1 MKFKYTSS
9 ISKNLFIIILLLFGA
24 ILSIVSCELPNEPK
38 IDPGPVETQI
48 TMTIAA
54 PQGGEVLKSGDTF
67 KIQWQSNTSTNVLLE
82 YTTGGTRWDTITSS
96 YPNSGSF
103 YWSTIPSITSNN
115 CKIKITTKD
124 SQPVSKESNIF
135 SIEKDTSI
143 KKVTLVSPGNGEILF
158 VDSSYTI
165 NWISTGIQALKIELS
180 TDNGLN
186 WNTVSATTPADTGQF
201 KWANIPNFV
210 SNTCKLK
217 LTDVSTDSIFAITS
231 GNFSIKIPTYITIKS
246 PNGGENLLGGG
257 VSGINWISSSVEHVK
272 IEYTTDNGI
281 NWNTIINTTPSD
293 GYYEWSP
300 VPNVSSNNCNIRISD
315 VANNLAYDV
324 SDNLFSIFPE
334 QTLKLTSPNGS
345 EKFFSGSGT
354 TITWITNSIMVS
366 STEAKTSETQ
376 ITGKA
381 NKKLSSNISVAKKGK
396 SVLTYGTKSL
406 SSIANVKLEY
416 SSDGGSTWSSI
427 IASTANNGSYYWQS
441 IPNINSSLCLVKV
454 SDAEDGS
461 PFDVSDNP
469 FTIFNKVEKTIRV
482 TVPNGGDIWNAGTA
496 QNITWNSTGVSSV
509 KIEYTT
515 NNGVNW
521 TTLDTNTPSDGF
533 YVWNSI
539 PTLASTNCK
548 IRITD
553 AVDTTAF
560 DLSDEVF
567 TISPEPYVNVLTPN
581 GGEALTFGTSQK
593 ITWTSANIRKVK
605 IDYTINNG
613 ADWVVITDSIE
624 STGSYDWTVPNAN
637 SNLSRIKISD
647 AADGVPFDLSDADFT
662 ISNQIKKEIRVS
674 SPNGGEILSAG
685 TSQNITWLSSGI
697 SKVKIEYT
705 SDNGIKWSVIV
716 DSTEADGSYQW
727 APVPNVSSSQCKIKI
742 TDKDGTTSDISD
754 TAFSIKP
761 VQSVKVIYPNNGEVF
776 TAGDPVVI
784 TWESIGIEN
793 VGIDY
798 TITNGLKEEDWFE
811 LVSSTPSDGEY
822 QTGFSISSNQY
833 RIRIK
838 DVPDGT
844 PMDACDGTFT
854 VLPQPTITVTA
865 PNGGEN
871 LVSGNKTNITWVSTY
886 LDSVKLEYTTN
897 NGASWVEIAATTSS
911 DGMYG
916 WTVPGVSSALC
927 KIRVSDAKDNAPS
940 DLSDNNFTISQSQLK
955 KVTITSPNGGEKWEA
970 GSSQNITWTSDAV
983 DSVQIEYTID
993 NGVNWATLIA
1003 STPSTG
1009 FYNWNPI
1016 PKTPSTNCK
1025 IRITDVGNLYSD
1037 MSDVVFSILPETNIN
1052 VLSPNGGESLTLE
1065 ASQKITWTSANIRK
1079 VKIDYSIN
1087 NGADWVV
1094 ITDSIESTGSYDWTV
1109 PNVNTSLGR
1118 IRISDAADGIPF
1130 DISDADFTIS
1140 NQVKKEISVNSPNGG
1155 DILSAGTSQDI
1166 TWTSRGISKVKI
1178 EYTTDNG
1185 IKWSVIVDSTEADGS
1200 YQWAPVPNISSSQ
1213 CKIKITDKDGAT
1225 SDESDAVFSIK
1236 PIQSVKVNYPNNGEV
1251 FTAGD
1256 PVIITWESVGIEN
1269 VGIDYTVT
1277 NGLKEEDWFE
1287 LVSSTPSD
1295 GEYQTG
1301 FSISSNQYRIRIKD
1315 VSDGT
1320 PMDASD
1326 GTFTV
1331 LPQSSVVVTAPN
1343 GGENLVSGNK
1353 TNITW
1358 VSTYLD
1364 SVKLEYTT
1372 NNGASWVEIAATT
1385 PSDGLYEWSV
1395 PAVSSSLCK
1404 IRVSAA
1410 KDKTPSDLSDNN
1422 FMISQSQLKRVTI
1435 TSPNGGEKWEAGSSQ
1450 NITWTS
1456 DAVQTVKIEYTIDNG
1471 VNWTTLIASTPST
1484 GFYNWNPIPKTPSTN
1499 CKIRIT
1505 NVGDLYSDMSDEVFS
1520 VTPETNIK
1528 VLSPNGGEA
1537 LTFGTSQKITWT
1549 SANIRKVKLDYS
1561 INSGADW
1568 VVITDSIESTGTYD
1582 WTVPNVN
1589 SNLCVIRISDALD
1602 GVPFDISDADFMIS
1616 NQIKK
1621 EVTVSSPNGGEILSA
1636 GTSQNITWTSNGISK
1651 VKIEYTSDNGINWS
1665 VIVDS
1670 TDTDGSYQWAPV
1682 PDISSSQCKI
1692 KITDK
1697 DGTIND
1703 VSDAVFS
1710 IQPIQSIKVI
1720 FPNNGEV
1727 FTAGEQVVIKWEST
1741 GIENV
1746 RIDYTVNNGLL
1757 EEDWFELVSSTPSDG
1772 EYETG
1777 FSVPSNLYR
1786 IRIKDVLDGTP
1797 MDACDGIFKVLQ
1809 QPTIIVTAPNGGE
1822 NLVSGNKTNVTW
1834 VSTYIDSV
1842 KLEYTTNNGAS
1853 WVEIAV
1859 STPSDGL
1866 YEWSVPAV
1874 SSSLCKLKIS
1884 DTKDN
1889 TPSDLSDDNFKISQ
1903 NQPRVAVTSP
1913 NGGEKWE
1920 AGSSQNIT
1928 WTSDAVQAVKIEYS
1942 VDNGVNWTTLITST
1956 PSTGFYN
1963 WNPISKISSTNCKI
1977 RITDVANLYSD
1988 LSDGVFSIT
1997 PEAYVK
2003 ILSPNGAENWLSGN
2017 LNEIR
2022 WSSVGVADVNID
2034 YSINNGASWTTIA
2047 SSTPSDGSYSW
2058 TVADENTEQARIKIS
2073 DASDGVPSDTSDAN
2087 FSIYKDKI
2095 LRLVFPNGGEKI
2107 YLDTNIV
2114 WTSVNIAKVGLKYS
2128 LDNGYSWK
2136 QLVDSMS
2143 STGSLRWKIP
2153 TTDTSSLVRILVYD
2167 ISDLAINDMNDSYF
2181 FLNTDIPVFNV
2192 RIDNPKV
2199 SESSPERIISWESSP
2214 QIKLVKLEYSMNN
2227 GKNWVLIEDNY
2238 LSAKGSNKFIWK
2250 YPSNIDVNKIIVK
2263 VSDKGSNFYKT
2274 ATPKQ

>member
-9 ISKNLFIIILLLFGA
+9 ISKNLFIIILLLSGA

-143 KKVTLVSPGNGEILF
+143 KKITLVSPGNGEILF

-1065 ASQKITWTSANIRK
+1065 ASQKVTWTSANIRK

-1225 SDESDAVFSIK
+1225 SDESDAVF
-1236 PIQSVKVNYPNNGEV
+1236 
-1251 FTAGD
+1251 
-1256 PVIITWESVGIEN
+1256 
-1269 VGIDYTVT
+1269 
-1277 NGLKEEDWFE
+1277 
-1287 LVSSTPSD
+1287 
-1295 GEYQTG
+1295 
-1301 FSISSNQYRIRIKD
+1301 
-1315 VSDGT
+1315 
-1320 PMDASD
+1320 
-1326 GTFTV
+1326 
-1331 LPQSSVVVTAPN
+1331 
-1343 GGENLVSGNK
+1343 
-1353 TNITW
+1353 
-1358 VSTYLD
+1358 
-1364 SVKLEYTT
+1364 
-1372 NNGASWVEIAATT
+1372 
-1385 PSDGLYEWSV
+1385 
-1395 PAVSSSLCK
+1395 
-1404 IRVSAA
+1404 
-1410 KDKTPSDLSDNN
+1410 
-1422 FMISQSQLKRVTI
+1422 
-1435 TSPNGGEKWEAGSSQ
+1435 
-1450 NITWTS
+1450 
-1456 DAVQTVKIEYTIDNG
+1456 
-1471 VNWTTLIASTPST
+1471 
-1484 GFYNWNPIPKTPSTN
+1484 
-1499 CKIRIT
+1499 
-1505 NVGDLYSDMSDEVFS
+1505 
-1520 VTPETNIK
+1520 
-1528 VLSPNGGEA
+1528 
-1537 LTFGTSQKITWT
+1537 
-1549 SANIRKVKLDYS
+1549 
-1561 INSGADW
+1561 
-1568 VVITDSIESTGTYD
+1568 
-1582 WTVPNVN
+1582 
-1589 SNLCVIRISDALD
+1589 
-1602 GVPFDISDADFMIS
+1602 
-1616 NQIKK
+1616 
-1621 EVTVSSPNGGEILSA
+1621 
-1636 GTSQNITWTSNGISK
+1636 
-1651 VKIEYTSDNGINWS
+1651 
-1665 VIVDS
+1665 
-1670 TDTDGSYQWAPV
+1670 
-1682 PDISSSQCKI
+1682 
-1692 KITDK
+1692 
-1697 DGTIND
+1697 
-1703 VSDAVFS
+1703 
-1710 IQPIQSIKVI
+1710 
-1720 FPNNGEV
+1720 
-1727 FTAGEQVVIKWEST
+1727 
-1741 GIENV
+1741 
-1746 RIDYTVNNGLL
+1746 
-1757 EEDWFELVSSTPSDG
+1757 
-1772 EYETG
+1772 
-1777 FSVPSNLYR
+1777 
-1786 IRIKDVLDGTP
+1786 
-1797 MDACDGIFKVLQ
+1797 
-1809 QPTIIVTAPNGGE
+1809 
-1822 NLVSGNKTNVTW
+1822 
-1834 VSTYIDSV
+1834 
-1842 KLEYTTNNGAS
+1842 
-1853 WVEIAV
+1853 
-1859 STPSDGL
+1859 
-1866 YEWSVPAV
+1866 
-1874 SSSLCKLKIS
+1874 
-1884 DTKDN
+1884 
-1889 TPSDLSDDNFKISQ
+1889 
-1903 NQPRVAVTSP
+1903 
-1913 NGGEKWE
+1913 
-1920 AGSSQNIT
+1920 
-1928 WTSDAVQAVKIEYS
+1928 
-1942 VDNGVNWTTLITST
+1942 
-1956 PSTGFYN
+1956 
-1963 WNPISKISSTNCKI
+1963 
-1977 RITDVANLYSD
+1977 
-1988 LSDGVFSIT
+1988 
-1997 PEAYVK
+1997 
-2003 ILSPNGAENWLSGN
+2003 
-2017 LNEIR
+2017 
-2022 WSSVGVADVNID
+2022 
-2034 YSINNGASWTTIA
+2034 
-2047 SSTPSDGSYSW
+2047 
-2058 TVADENTEQARIKIS
+2058 
-2073 DASDGVPSDTSDAN
+2073 
-2087 FSIYKDKI
+2087 
-2095 LRLVFPNGGEKI
+2095 
-2107 YLDTNIV
+2107 
-2114 WTSVNIAKVGLKYS
+2114 
-2128 LDNGYSWK
+2128 
-2136 QLVDSMS
+2136 
-2143 STGSLRWKIP
+2143 
-2153 TTDTSSLVRILVYD
+2153 
-2167 ISDLAINDMNDSYF
+2167 
-2181 FLNTDIPVFNV
+2181 
-2192 RIDNPKV
+2192 
-2199 SESSPERIISWESSP
+2199 
-2214 QIKLVKLEYSMNN
+2214 
-2227 GKNWVLIEDNY
+2227 
-2238 LSAKGSNKFIWK
+2238 
-2250 YPSNIDVNKIIVK
+2250 
-2263 VSDKGSNFYKT
+2263 
-2274 ATPKQ
+2274 

>member
-1 MKFKYTSS
+1 
-9 ISKNLFIIILLLFGA
+9 
-24 ILSIVSCELPNEPK
+24 
-38 IDPGPVETQI
+38 
-48 TMTIAA
+48 MTIAA

-143 KKVTLVSPGNGEILF
+143 KKITLVSPGNGEILF

-897 NGASWVEIAATTSS
+897 NGASWVEIAATT
-911 DGMYG
+911 
-916 WTVPGVSSALC
+916 
-927 KIRVSDAKDNAPS
+927 
-940 DLSDNNFTISQSQLK
+940 
-955 KVTITSPNGGEKWEA
+955 
-970 GSSQNITWTSDAV
+970 
-983 DSVQIEYTID
+983 
-993 NGVNWATLIA
+993 
-1003 STPSTG
+1003 
-1009 FYNWNPI
+1009 
-1016 PKTPSTNCK
+1016 
-1025 IRITDVGNLYSD
+1025 
-1037 MSDVVFSILPETNIN
+1037 
-1052 VLSPNGGESLTLE
+1052 
-1065 ASQKITWTSANIRK
+1065 
-1079 VKIDYSIN
+1079 
-1087 NGADWVV
+1087 
-1094 ITDSIESTGSYDWTV
+1094 
-1109 PNVNTSLGR
+1109 
-1118 IRISDAADGIPF
+1118 
-1130 DISDADFTIS
+1130 
-1140 NQVKKEISVNSPNGG
+1140 
-1155 DILSAGTSQDI
+1155 
-1166 TWTSRGISKVKI
+1166 
-1178 EYTTDNG
+1178 
-1185 IKWSVIVDSTEADGS
+1185 
-1200 YQWAPVPNISSSQ
+1200 
-1213 CKIKITDKDGAT
+1213 
-1225 SDESDAVFSIK
+1225 
-1236 PIQSVKVNYPNNGEV
+1236 
-1251 FTAGD
+1251 
-1256 PVIITWESVGIEN
+1256 
-1269 VGIDYTVT
+1269 
-1277 NGLKEEDWFE
+1277 
-1287 LVSSTPSD
+1287 
-1295 GEYQTG
+1295 
-1301 FSISSNQYRIRIKD
+1301 
-1315 VSDGT
+1315 
-1320 PMDASD
+1320 
-1326 GTFTV
+1326 
-1331 LPQSSVVVTAPN
+1331 
-1343 GGENLVSGNK
+1343 
-1353 TNITW
+1353 
-1358 VSTYLD
+1358 
-1364 SVKLEYTT
+1364 
-1372 NNGASWVEIAATT
+1372 

-1682 PDISSSQCKI
+1682 PNISSSQCKI

>member
-143 KKVTLVSPGNGEILF
+143 KKITLVSPGNGEILF

-637 SNLSRIKISD
+637 SNLSRIRISD

-798 TITNGLKEEDWFE
+798 TI
-811 LVSSTPSDGEY
+811 
-822 QTGFSISSNQY
+822 
-833 RIRIK
+833 
-838 DVPDGT
+838 
-844 PMDACDGTFT
+844 
-854 VLPQPTITVTA
+854 
-865 PNGGEN
+865 
-871 LVSGNKTNITWVSTY
+871 
-886 LDSVKLEYTTN
+886 
-897 NGASWVEIAATTSS
+897 
-911 DGMYG
+911 
-916 WTVPGVSSALC
+916 
-927 KIRVSDAKDNAPS
+927 
-940 DLSDNNFTISQSQLK
+940 
-955 KVTITSPNGGEKWEA
+955 
-970 GSSQNITWTSDAV
+970 
-983 DSVQIEYTID
+983 
-993 NGVNWATLIA
+993 
-1003 STPSTG
+1003 
-1009 FYNWNPI
+1009 
-1016 PKTPSTNCK
+1016 
-1025 IRITDVGNLYSD
+1025 
-1037 MSDVVFSILPETNIN
+1037 
-1052 VLSPNGGESLTLE
+1052 
-1065 ASQKITWTSANIRK
+1065 
-1079 VKIDYSIN
+1079 
-1087 NGADWVV
+1087 
-1094 ITDSIESTGSYDWTV
+1094 
-1109 PNVNTSLGR
+1109 
-1118 IRISDAADGIPF
+1118 
-1130 DISDADFTIS
+1130 
-1140 NQVKKEISVNSPNGG
+1140 
-1155 DILSAGTSQDI
+1155 
-1166 TWTSRGISKVKI
+1166 
-1178 EYTTDNG
+1178 
-1185 IKWSVIVDSTEADGS
+1185 
-1200 YQWAPVPNISSSQ
+1200 
-1213 CKIKITDKDGAT
+1213 
-1225 SDESDAVFSIK
+1225 
-1236 PIQSVKVNYPNNGEV
+1236 
-1251 FTAGD
+1251 
-1256 PVIITWESVGIEN
+1256 
-1269 VGIDYTVT
+1269 T

-1682 PDISSSQCKI
+1682 PNISSSQCKI